1 MKRMTEKDLDLLET
15 VPEVRKE
22 YEIQEL
28 KKLLASTDYKAIKFA
43 EGSLTESE
51 FAPIRK
57 LRQEWRDKINELET
71 YN

>member
-1 MKRMTEKDLDLLET
+1 MKRMTNENLDLLAT

-57 LRQEWRDKINELET
+57 QRQEWRDKINELET
-71 YN
+71 

>member
-1 MKRMTEKDLDLLET
+1 MTEKDLDLLET

-57 LRQEWRDKINELET
+57 LRQEWRDKINELEQ
-71 YN
+71 

>member
-1 MKRMTEKDLDLLET
+1 MKRMTNENLDLLAT

>member
-1 MKRMTEKDLDLLET
+1 MKRMSEKDLDLLAT

-43 EGSLTESE
+43 EGLLTEEE
-51 FAPIRK
+51 FAPIRQQ
-57 LRQEWRDKINELET
+57 RQEWRNKINELES
-71 YN
+71 

>member
-1 MKRMTEKDLDLLET
+1 MKRMTNENLDLLET

-57 LRQEWRDKINELET
+57 QRQEWRNKINELEQ
-71 YN
+71 